1 MSTRVVAA
9 GVSAVSLVAMAI
21 LLGVVAPSD
30 PILGQATVATPFRNL
45 ATLALWGALI
55 AAIATVVFY
64 FVDRG

>member
-1 MSTRVVAA
+1 M
-9 GVSAVSLVAMAI
+9 SLVAMAI